1 MMRIVLLLLS
11 YLLFCHLSA
20 QTYNYYFGNLHAH
33 TAFSDGNKDSLI
45 SGVSK
50 PDGSYAYAKLS
61 NNFDFLGIS
70 EHNHYSSI
78 RNPGFKRPLYQVGI
92 NMANAANQ
100 NGTFLALFGM
110 EYGVSSAY
118 NGHLLI
124 YGFNQLIGWETS
136 VPGVAG
142 NNYDVFNAK
151 SDYDGIFKKVKN
163 NPASFCYLAHPWYSD
178 YSSDGTVNGGLANS
192 PYNAT
197 YDSAIVGMPLRSG
210 IATSTLNNYSDYSQ
224 GDYFDVY
231 RKLLAIGYHLGIG
244 YDQDNHYTNFG
255 RSNGGRLVIMAP
267 SLTRANLITAM
278 QKMHFYGSDD
288 SNTKID
294 FKINGS
300 MIGSIISG
308 TTTPTIVITH
318 NDPDGE
324 TADSIKIWRG
334 TGSNSF
340 FNWSTIVYTSLQNNT
355 ATFTDNNLLPGIEYH
370 YFVEIKQTDGQRIV
384 TSPIWYTRS
393 ASSLSI
399 KEVDNPLKINYFYA
413 PNSQLLSISVSEFA
427 MYNISICD
435 FSGRKIIEK
444 SLFGKDTVIDLSDL
458 MQGVYILRINNGS
471 GFVSKKVIKE

>member
-100 NGTFLALFGM
+100 DGTFLALFGM

-142 NNYDVFNAK
+142 NNYDIFNAK

-163 NPASFCYLAHPWYSD
+163 NPASFC
-178 YSSDGTVNGGLANS
+178 
-192 PYNAT
+192 
-197 YDSAIVGMPLRSG
+197 
-210 IATSTLNNYSDYSQ
+210 
-224 GDYFDVY
+224 
-231 RKLLAIGYHLGIG
+231 
-244 YDQDNHYTNFG
+244 
-255 RSNGGRLVIMAP
+255 
-267 SLTRANLITAM
+267 
-278 QKMHFYGSDD
+278 
-288 SNTKID
+288 
-294 FKINGS
+294 
-300 MIGSIISG
+300 
-308 TTTPTIVITH
+308 
-318 NDPDGE
+318 
-324 TADSIKIWRG
+324 
-334 TGSNSF
+334 
-340 FNWSTIVYTSLQNNT
+340 
-355 ATFTDNNLLPGIEYH
+355 
-370 YFVEIKQTDGQRIV
+370 
-384 TSPIWYTRS
+384 
-393 ASSLSI
+393 
-399 KEVDNPLKINYFYA
+399 
-413 PNSQLLSISVSEFA
+413 
-427 MYNISICD
+427 
-435 FSGRKIIEK
+435 
-444 SLFGKDTVIDLSDL
+444 
-458 MQGVYILRINNGS
+458 
-471 GFVSKKVIKE
+471 